1 MYCSLRN
8 DFLLQFWDTLG
19 TISRAGE
26 PKRLDGL
33 DIAVRVGDLFCL
45 CHEISGGLALRPLTQ
60 HLLLVLSAHQPHFI
74 PQSEKPHSWRLSFW
88 LLWRLHC
95 KCLQGIRGSLQGFP
109 VVGKPCNIYRLW
121 GNPIINSGMY
131 PQGRPVR
138 PRLHLNFQIP

>member
-74 PQSEKPHSWRLSFW
+74 PQSEKPHS
-88 LLWRLHC
+88 
-95 KCLQGIRGSLQGFP
+95 
-109 VVGKPCNIYRLW
+109 
-121 GNPIINSGMY
+121 
-131 PQGRPVR
+131 
-138 PRLHLNFQIP
+138 

>member
-60 HLLLVLSAHQPHFI
+60 HFLLVLSAHQPHFI
-74 PQSEKPHSWRLSFW
+74 PQSENLVADT
-88 LLWRLHC
+88 LHF
-95 KCLQGIRGSLQGFP
+95 SLF
-109 VVGKPCNIYRLW
+109 RD
-121 GNPIINSGMY
+121 
-131 PQGRPVR
+131 
-138 PRLHLNFQIP
+138 

>member
-74 PQSEKPHSWRLSFW
+74 PQSEKNSYLTPFILASFETTEYPD
-88 LLWRLHC
+88 LLKKGL
-95 KCLQGIRGSLQGFP
+95 
-109 VVGKPCNIYRLW
+109 
-121 GNPIINSGMY
+121 
-131 PQGRPVR
+131 
-138 PRLHLNFQIP
+138 